1 MKMIRRYG
9 DLYYSIEK
17 EKETR
22 KDIEKKVN
30 KWGEYFLKERP
41 YETFIK
47 KGWKEEKKVCSDGYI
62 TKTKYTYEFVTTC
75 RANYSKR
82 QSTTR
87 SYTVV
92 EIKEC

>member
-1 MKMIRRYG
+1 MKMVRRYG
-9 DLYYSIEK
+9 SSYYPMEK
-17 EKETR
+17 EKEIR
-22 KDIEKKVN
+22 KDIEEDVN
-30 KWGEYFLKERP
+30 KWGEYYLEHWKE
-41 YETFIK
+41 ETFIK

-75 RANYSKR
+75 KANYSKR
-82 QSTTR
+82 QSTTQ